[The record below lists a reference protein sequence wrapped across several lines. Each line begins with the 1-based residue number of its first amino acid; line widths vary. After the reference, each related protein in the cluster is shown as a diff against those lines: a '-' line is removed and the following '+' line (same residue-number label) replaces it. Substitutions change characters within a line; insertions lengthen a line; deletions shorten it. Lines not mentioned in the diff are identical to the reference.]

1 VSNRPLAGSVILIV
15 EDEPLLALE
24 LDRALRVAGAKV
36 VSAGFL
42 ESGLCSTE
50 HPQLSAAVVD
60 LQLGDGDGT
69 ALCRR
74 LRQLRVPFVVHTGYP
89 LMVTERWSGATVI
102 CKPAHPDR
110 IVAALVQL
118 LAEDVAHH

>member
-1 VSNRPLAGSVILIV
+1 MILVV
-15 EDEPLLALE
+15 EDEPLIALE
-24 LDRALRVAGAKV
+24 MDKALRVAGAKV

-60 LQLGDGDGT
+60 LHLGDGNGT

-74 LRQLRVPFVVHTGYP
+74 LRQRGVPFIVHTGYP
-89 LMVTERWSGATVI
+89 RMVAERDWSGATVI
-102 CKPAHPDR
+102 CKPAHPDQ
-110 IVAALVQL
+110 IVSALVQL
-118 LAEDVAHH
+118 LAEDVARPGG